1 MRLQVQPGWE
11 PGITWD
17 DHTYEP
23 GETFN
28 IDDEDAARQ
37 FLANGS
43 AVEAPPNPSAAPQNR
58 TLAPLGAP
66 AQDGRVAYLD
76 LYATPTRPPYDLR
89 ASRDQGTPR
98 LSGSMRPGLP

>member
-28 IDDEDAARQ
+28 IDDEGAARQ

-43 AVEAPPNPSAAPQNR
+43 AVEAPTKPKRSA
-58 TLAPLGAP
+58 TK
-66 AQDGRVAYLD
+66 
-76 LYATPTRPPYDLR
+76 
-89 ASRDQGTPR
+89 
-98 LSGSMRPGLP
+98 